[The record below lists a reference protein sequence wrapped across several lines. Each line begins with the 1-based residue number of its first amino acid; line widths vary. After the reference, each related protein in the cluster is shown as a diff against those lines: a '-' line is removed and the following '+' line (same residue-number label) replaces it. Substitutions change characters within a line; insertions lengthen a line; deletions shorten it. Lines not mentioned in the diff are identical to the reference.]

1 MAAKPLIAAGPSG
14 SPSLLRAA
22 CFGFLRLY
30 VVAGDLIGASKGV
43 ALSMFLKTKKS
54 PHKRAPSSWFV
65 HLHAVV
71 TSLQKVFSKGAPLCR
86 DAGGILPTEPTVYK
100 TKKSSHKRALSP
112 WFWHLHAVGCSLQ
125 EVFRESAPL
134 CGDAGGIVPVGSK
147 GAALGMD
154 AGCALRLLPSLA
166 PRAMPPAMPPAP
178 VLGRG
183 RAVVPQGPVPTVGQA
198 QGWPRGQTAR
208 QPPGVIRVLESRYF
222 GSVRCPLVL
231 LRCFRR
237 KRAAKWVQT
246 CTA

>member
-1 MAAKPLIAAGPSG
+1 MAAKPLISAGPSG

-30 VVAGDLIGASKGV
+30 VVAGDLIEASKGV

-54 PHKRAPSSWFV
+54 PHKHAPSS
-65 HLHAVV
+65 
-71 TSLQKVFSKGAPLCR
+71 
-86 DAGGILPTEPTVYK
+86 
-100 TKKSSHKRALSP
+100 
-112 WFWHLHAVGCSLQ
+112 WFWHLHAVVSSLQ
-125 EVFRESAPL
+125 EVFREGASL

-154 AGCALRLLPSLA
+154 AGCAPRLLPSLA

-198 QGWPRGQTAR
+198 QGWPRGQTAQR
-208 QPPGVIRVLESRYF
+208 PPGVIRALESRYF
-222 GSVRCPLVL
+222 GFVRCPLVL

-237 KRAAKWVQT
+237 KQTAKGVRT